1 MAAENASL
9 DHGGAETSAPA
20 SRTVRKIVTIA
31 WVAILLGFAMQALV
45 LSARVSAGGQLS
57 GIRFLTD
64 LVQGITWS
72 VLVCFGVSMGTVL
85 VKLRA
90 VLAGVLAAICT
101 PVAIGAANAGQKVMA
116 ASLGAVGQ
124 PAAVPLVVIAV
135 VKAVEYGL
143 LGWLLGRMVLRGAK
157 GPAPFLLAGAA
168 TGLVFGGTITAL
180 TWQALSAGGGVPELP
195 RMVGVGVNEVLFPIG
210 CALVIFLAQTV
221 RLPR

>member
-9 DHGGAETSAPA
+9 DHGGAETGAPT
-20 SRTVRKIVTIA
+20 SCTVRKIVTIA
-31 WVAILLGFAMQALV
+31 WAAILLGFAMQALV
-45 LSARVSAGGQLS
+45 LSARVSAGGQLP
-57 GIRFLTD
+57 GIRFLAD

-90 VLAGVLAAICT
+90 VLAGILAAVCT
-101 PVAIGAANAGQKVMA
+101 PVAIGAASAGQKVMA

-124 PAAVPLVVIAV
+124 PAAVPLVVIAA

-143 LGWLLGRMVLRGAK
+143 LGWLLSRMVERGTR
-157 GPAPFLLAGAA
+157 GPVPFLLAGAA

-180 TWQALSAGGGVPELP
+180 TWQALAAGGTVPELP
-195 RMVGVGVNEVLFPIG
+195 RIVGVGVNEVLFPIG

>member
-45 LSARVSAGGQLS
+45 LSARVSAGGQLP
-57 GIRFLTD
+57 GIRFLID

>member
-1 MAAENASL
+1 MAVETASL
-9 DHGGAETSAPA
+9 DHGGAETGAPA
-20 SRTVRKIVTIA
+20 SCTVRKIVTIA

-45 LSARVSAGGQLS
+45 LSARVSAGGQLP
-57 GIRFLTD
+57 GIRFLAD

-85 VKLRA
+85 VKLRT
-90 VLAGVLAAICT
+90 VLAGILAAICT
-101 PVAIGAANAGQKVMA
+101 PIAIGAANAGQKVMA

-124 PAAVPLVVIAV
+124 PAAVPLVVIAA

-143 LGWLLGRMVLRGAK
+143 LGWLLSRMVQRGTR
-157 GPAPFLLAGAA
+157 GPMPFLLAGAA

-180 TWQALSAGGGVPELP
+180 TWQALAAGGTVPELP
-195 RMVGVGVNEVLFPIG
+195 RIVGVGVNEVLFPIG